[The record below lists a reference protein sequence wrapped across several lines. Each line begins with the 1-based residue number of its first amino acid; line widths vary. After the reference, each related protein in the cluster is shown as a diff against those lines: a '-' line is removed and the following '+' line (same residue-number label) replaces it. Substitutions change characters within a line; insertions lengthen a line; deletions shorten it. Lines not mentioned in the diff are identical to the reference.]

1 MWSMDDKRLIIMTLQ
16 ELKLKFL
23 IDLNRIH
30 PKEEILSFF
39 FLLIHHKMG
48 ITRAEIALNPN
59 QIIRKKDLN
68 FYLGAITALQ
78 SEKPIQYIIGKTE
91 FYGSTFIVNEDVLI
105 PRPETEELVDWI
117 LKEVNEKKELNILDI
132 GTGSGCIAISLA
144 KHLTKAN
151 ISGIDISKQALQ
163 IALQNAKLNKV
174 KINLFQQDI
183 LKMNVSSSHSNSFMA
198 GSVMNS
204 LPIEFDIIV
213 SNPPYVRELEKREI
227 KSNVLQNEPHI
238 ALFVSDENPLLFYD
252 KIADLANQYLTA
264 NGLLF
269 LEINQYLAENT
280 TALLEQKGFNTI
292 ELRKDFFGNDRMIKT
307 SLFK

>member
-1 MWSMDDKRLIIMTLQ
+1 MWSMDDKRLRIMTLQ

-23 IDLNRIH
+23 IELNRIY

-39 FLLIHHKMG
+39 FLLIHHKIG
-48 ITRAEIALNPN
+48 LTRAEIALNPN
-59 QIIRKKDLN
+59 QIIPKEELN
-68 FYLGAITALQ
+68 LYLDALTELQ
-78 SEKPIQYIIGKTE
+78 GEKPIQYIIGETE
-91 FYGSTFIVNEDVLI
+91 FYGLTFKVNEDVLI

-117 LKEVNEKKELNILDI
+117 LKEFKEKKEPNILDI

-144 KHLTKAN
+144 KHLPKAN

-174 KINLFQQDI
+174 NINFLIQDV
-183 LKMNVSSSHSNSFMA
+183 LKMNVASSHSNSFVV
-198 GSVMNS
+198 GPVMNS
-204 LPIEFDIIV
+204 LQMEFDIIV

-227 KSNVLQNEPHI
+227 KSNVLQNEPHV

-252 KIADLANQYLTA
+252 KIADFAKQYLTA

-269 LEINQYLAENT
+269 LEINQDLAENT
-280 TALLEQKGFNTI
+280 TTLLQQKGYKNI
-292 ELRKDFFGNDRMIKT
+292 ELRKDVFENDRMIKA
-307 SLFK
+307 SLF